1 MHKKKRI
8 LSLTIILKDDR
19 LPIRLRSFLLSEIM
33 VMIRGDNH
41 QYCFSQMKTDKIPFL
56 TVQKGKNAEKA
67 DV

>member
-8 LSLTIILKDDR
+8 SPLTIILKDDR

-41 QYCFSQMKTDKIPFL
+41 QYCFSQMKTDKMRMA
-56 TVQKGKNAEKA
+56 V
-67 DV
+67 